1 MSEKPDTIGFLTTA
15 EKAVKDFASVGAQID
30 KQFTRADEQDTA
42 RKKTI
47 QIINAMCDALQL
59 AGDLISREI
68 TEATINYNKISDSKT
83 ARDFKSFFNDV
94 AFRFSR
100 KNIGAVLTVGKV
112 CGELHA
118 LGDSYAQPL
127 SKPSRSGVAFYHALA
142 AFFTRSTPM
151 SCALS
156 GLYHGER
163 EYLNSISY
171 FLQDLIDDAVAAGGE
186 RDLKELRNSGAQLV
200 SKMREKNRSL
210 HDQTRKLRDAADACV
225 ETLH

>member
-1 MSEKPDTIGFLTTA
+1 MPEKPDTIEFLSTA
-15 EKAVKDFASVGAQID
+15 EEAVKDFASVSAQIE
-30 KQFTRADEQDTA
+30 KQFKRADEQDTA

-68 TEATINYNKISDSKT
+68 TEATIEYNKISDSKT
-83 ARDFKSFFNDV
+83 ARDFKSFFNNV

-100 KNIGAVLTVGKV
+100 NNIGDVLTVGKV

-127 SKPSRSGVAFYHALA
+127 SKPSRTGVAFYHALA
-142 AFFTRSTPM
+142 ALFTRSTPM
-151 SCALS
+151 SRALS

-171 FLQDLIDDAVAAGGE
+171 FLQDLIDDAAAAGGE
-186 RDLKELRNSGAQLV
+186 RDLKKLRNSGAHLV
-200 SKMREKNRSL
+200 CKMREKKRSL
-210 HDQTRKLRDAADACV
+210 HDQTRKLRDAADVCV